1 LWLVKM
7 CCAMRLIKSLPNSID
22 IIHRTDKFMSK
33 IEELIQQLCPN
44 GVEYKPL
51 NSLGNFYCGLTGKN
65 KEDFISG
72 NAKFITYKNIYSN
85 IALNIN
91 TDERVKIEEKE
102 QQNTIEYGD
111 VLFTGSSETPD
122 ECGFSSVLTTKTDE
136 KLYLNSFCFG
146 FRLFDKNLF
155 LPDFLKHIFR
165 SQSLRYQIGKT
176 ASGVTR
182 FNVSKKLMG
191 KIIIPVPPLPVQEE
205 IVRILDNFTNL
216 TAELQAELQARK
228 SQYEYYRDELLNY
241 NVSKRIPLKNIS
253 NGVCSG
259 KSKERI
265 HNGKFPL
272 YGSTGIIS
280 STNTAE
286 YHKEQILIARVGA
299 NAGYVYIA
307 KGDYDVSD
315 NTLIVDIKPD
325 FSLKYIFYQLSGMN
339 LHQYAKGGG
348 QPLVTA
354 GQIKEIIIPI
364 PPLAEQ
370 DRIVKILDRFD
381 ALVNDLSVGL
391 PAEIAARQKQYEYY
405 RDMLLSFNE
414 LPNE

>member
-1 LWLVKM
+1 
-7 CCAMRLIKSLPNSID
+7 MRLIKSLPNSID
-22 IIHRTDKFMSK
+22 IIYKTDKFMSK

-44 GVEYKPL
+44 GVVYKPL
-51 NSLGNFYCGLTGKN
+51 WSVTIWDKKFNSVEN
-65 KEDFISG
+65 KKQSKII
-72 NAKFITYKNIYSN
+72 NYK
-85 IALNIN
+85 
-91 TDERVKIEEKE
+91 
-102 QQNTIEYGD
+102 
-111 VLFTGSSETPD
+111 
-122 ECGFSSVLTTKTDE
+122 
-136 KLYLNSFCFG
+136 YLLAADL
-146 FRLFDKNLF
+146 FRLQQKQGNVF
-155 LPDFLKHIFR
+155 LLSTGEQTGWTTEELAKDCLKEGEVITIPGGKSRPVIDCIKYYKGKFVTADNRIMTSYDINILNNKFLYYIILSRGEIIDTFYRGSGIKHPDM
-165 SQSLRYQIGKT
+165 
-176 ASGVTR
+176 
-182 FNVSKKLMG
+182 SKVLDLS
-191 KIIIPVPPLPVQEE
+191 IPVPPLPVQEE

-216 TAELQAELQARK
+216 KAELQAELQARK